1 MYIGLLGHGVV
12 GSGVQQIIDNNDSGL
27 KIKKIFS
34 RHITK
39 DPRSTT
45 DITDILEDPEI
56 DIVCECMGGEEPAFT
71 YMSLAL
77 QHGKHVVTA
86 NKKAV
91 ALHAKELYDLA
102 KQNHVCF
109 GIEACVAGGIPWIHN
124 LKHIQRV
131 DTITD
136 IQGIFNGTTNYILSG
151 IFENNCSFED
161 ALHQAQ
167 QSGYA
172 EQDPTDDIDG
182 YDVRYKIALSYLT
195 AFSSVIDVHSIPVY
209 GIRNLKDSEIHY
221 AKDNGYVLKLIGKA
235 EKGRAIVL
243 PVFTK
248 NTTILSSVSS
258 NYNYVQCTSQY
269 LGTSSYIGQGAGS
282 LPTAHSV
289 VQDLMDIETK
299 TYPAIENYLLQKL
312 DTDFTGKYYIR
323 TSDVSAFEAIP
334 HTQIA
339 PDILITDTICYTVL
353 EAVRDKIDL
362 LAEVEQ

>member
-12 GSGVQQIIDNNDSGL
+12 GSGVQQIIDNSDSGL

-136 IQGIFNGTTNYILSG
+136 IQGIFNGTTNYMLSG

-221 AKDNGYVLKLIGKA
+221 AKDNGYVIKLIGKA
-235 EKGRAIVL
+235 EKGKAIVL

-269 LGTSSYIGQGAGS
+269 LGTSSYIGQGAGA

-299 TYPAIENYLLQKL
+299 TYPAVETCPLQKL

-323 TSDVSAFEAIP
+323 TSDISAFEAIP

-339 PDILITDTICYTVL
+339 PGILITDTICYTVL
-353 EAVRDKIDL
+353 EAVRDKINF